1 MKFEKILKLEL
12 KEYEIKLLLIVINK
26 EITILNN
33 TDLEINQKE
42 LFELHGLFENKKLSK
57 EIVPVPLL
65 PSALQNAGTY
75 E

>member
-33 TDLEINQKE
+33 TNLEINKKE
-42 LFELHGLFENKKLSK
+42 LFDLIKISNYL
-57 EIVPVPLL
+57 IVQ
-65 PSALQNAGTY
+65 SEKNNINWRM
-75 E
+75 

>member
-1 MKFEKILKLEL
+1 MKFDKILKLEL

-42 LFELHGLFENKKLSK
+42 LFDLIKISNYL
-57 EIVPVPLL
+57 IVQ
-65 PSALQNAGTY
+65 SEKSNINWRM
-75 E
+75 

>member
-42 LFELHGLFENKKLSK
+42 LFDLIKISNYL
-57 EIVPVPLL
+57 IVQ
-65 PSALQNAGTY
+65 SEKNNINWRM
-75 E
+75 

>member
-1 MKFEKILKLEL
+1 MKFDKILKLEL

-42 LFELHGLFENKKLSK
+42 LFDLIKISNYL
-57 EIVPVPLL
+57 IVQ
-65 PSALQNAGTY
+65 SEKNNINWRM
-75 E
+75 

>member
-1 MKFEKILKLEL
+1 MKFEKILKLQL

-42 LFELHGLFENKKLSK
+42 LFDLIKISNYL
-57 EIVPVPLL
+57 IVQ
-65 PSALQNAGTY
+65 SEKNNINWRM
-75 E
+75 

>member
-1 MKFEKILKLEL
+1 MKIDKILKLEL

-42 LFELHGLFENKKLSK
+42 LFDLIKISNYL
-57 EIVPVPLL
+57 IVQ
-65 PSALQNAGTY
+65 SEKNNINWRM
-75 E
+75 